1 MKTINHKHVHDTSN
15 VSERFLK
22 NKQLYTNYY
31 DNKCFFNKHKALELY
46 DAVDKDSPYHL
57 THAVGIIIDIKA

>member
-22 NKQLYTNYY
+22 NKQLYTN
-31 DNKCFFNKHKALELY
+31 NNFNKHKALELY

>member
-22 NKQLYTNYY
+22 NKQLYTN
-31 DNKCFFNKHKALELY
+31 NNFNKHKALELY

-57 THAVGIIIDIKA
+57 THATGIIIDIKA